1 MIARESKKIKK
12 KISKISESYD
22 KLTGRGGLLCVSR
35 YLEHQGW
42 LYEELSRFESLKIHR
57 KGSGVSS
64 MIIQMILN
72 FIDGTSLS
80 LSRFDELKKHEEYGT
95 VIGVEQNC

>member
-1 MIARESKKIKK
+1 MVAQRKKEFKGKIKG
-12 KISKISESYD
+12 IEESNE
-22 KLTGRGGLLCVSR
+22 KLTGRGGLPFVSR
-35 YLEHQGW
+35 YVEHQGW

-72 FIDGTSLS
+72 FIDGT
-80 LSRFDELKKHEEYGT
+80 
-95 VIGVEQNC
+95 